1 MSGGNGVVKRVHF
14 GGRFTGN
21 LGRNLLRKS
30 ADRFACARYS
40 GPFWPEGAG
49 CIVGEFRVSFGGLVG
64 LDLLVAL
71 VVILLLMWLLGVSFA
86 ASVGSFIHLLL
97 VVVILVVF
105 RLVRGQSLS
114 L

>member
-1 MSGGNGVVKRVHF
+1 M
-14 GGRFTGN
+14 
-21 LGRNLLRKS
+21 
-30 ADRFACARYS
+30 
-40 GPFWPEGAG
+40 
-49 CIVGEFRVSFGGLVG
+49 
-64 LDLLVAL
+64 LVAL